1 MSNYD
6 NNNTGVL
13 FRQTDK
19 QSDKHPDFTGN
30 CEVNGKKMQIASW
43 VNTSKVGSKKYMSLK
58 FSEFKPKE
66 ESVSASNT
74 DSVSATGSVDE
85 IPF

>member
-1 MSNYD
+1 MSGYD

-43 VNTSKVGSKKYMSLK
+43 INTSKDGSKKYMSLK

-66 ESVSASNT
+66 DVGNVST
-74 DSVSATGSVDE
+74 TGDIKVDE

>member
-13 FRQTDK
+13 FRQTEK
-19 QSDKHPDFTGN
+19 QSDKHTDFTGS

-43 VNTSKVGSKKYMSLK
+43 INTSKDGTKKYMSLK
-58 FSEFKPKE
+58 FSEFKSKE
-66 ESVSASNT
+66 DVGSVST
-74 DSVSATGSVDE
+74 TGNVKVDE
-85 IPF
+85 MPF